1 MVFVRQRV
9 LYVRVV
15 SEMFKNSNEQSMKN
29 IRGVN
34 TPRSD
39 QSLHSNN
46 KNILLTEE
54 EIREYF
60 KLVEYEKMLDQEL
73 SNLRME
79 ETEFRSTQETMD
91 LLHKYNDI
99 KDVTQMVLGAIAV
112 ANKTTIRNL
121 YKQYDLSL
129 EED

>member
-15 SEMFKNSNEQSMKN
+15 SEMFKKSNEQSMKN

>member
-1 MVFVRQRV
+1 M
-9 LYVRVV
+9 RVV
-15 SEMFKNSNEQSMKN
+15 SEMFKKSNEQSMKN

-34 TPRSD
+34 TPRSNR
-39 QSLHSNN
+39 SLHSNN
-46 KNILLTEE
+46 ENILLTEE

>member
-1 MVFVRQRV
+1 M
-9 LYVRVV
+9 RVV
-15 SEMFKNSNEQSMKN
+15 SEMFKKSNEQNMKN

-34 TPRSD
+34 TPRSN

-46 KNILLTEE
+46 ENTLLTEE

>member
-15 SEMFKNSNEQSMKN
+15 SEMFKKSNEQSMKN

-73 SNLRME
+73 SNLKME